1 LAVRLAMSTLRL
13 ALFLHRLHFGSPS
26 SFEAVFLAEALA
38 DRRPVRN
45 TRARRPTPGLESMIL
60 THGRRPT
67 GCDNQPRFR
76 YNRCGAAGFSIT
88 EVIVSVMVVSIGVI
102 AFATAVGLA
111 SKEIKLGQRH
121 TDIAM
126 LVADQLEQLKTLPYD
141 LVQSGQ
147 RDQGDYQLT
156 WTVVGSNPK
165 KVVLVVHYP
174 GLDANPRADTLVT
187 YVAP

>member
-1 LAVRLAMSTLRL
+1 MT
-13 ALFLHRLHFGSPS
+13 
-26 SFEAVFLAEALA
+26 
-38 DRRPVRN
+38 
-45 TRARRPTPGLESMIL
+45 L

-67 GCDNQPRFR
+67 GCDKQPRFWCTR
-76 YNRCGAAGFSIT
+76 SSTAGSCVAGRLRSRAGFSIT

-111 SKEIKLGQRH
+111 SREIKLGQRH

-126 LVADQLEQLKTLPYD
+126 LVTDQLEQLKTLPHD

-147 RDQGDYQLT
+147 RTQGDYQLT

-165 KVVLVVHYP
+165 RVVLVVHYP
-174 GLDANPRADTLVT
+174 GLDSNPRADTLVT
-187 YVAP
+187 YIAP

>member
-1 LAVRLAMSTLRL
+1 MTV
-13 ALFLHRLHFGSPS
+13 
-26 SFEAVFLAEALA
+26 
-38 DRRPVRN
+38 
-45 TRARRPTPGLESMIL
+45 TRHRRPTECLPQ
-60 THGRRPT
+60 PT
-67 GCDNQPRFR
+67 SRDDCS
-76 YNRCGAAGFSIT
+76 GAAGSLRAAGIGAVAGFSIT

-126 LVADQLEQLKTLPYD
+126 LVTDQLEQLKTMPYD

-147 RDQGDYQLT
+147 RSQGEYQLT
-156 WTVVGSNPK
+156 WTVVGSAPK

-174 GLDANPRADTLVT
+174 AFDGNPRADTLVT
-187 YVAP
+187 CVAP